1 MLNSTKSNSSAS
13 IPSEPFYKELHS
25 QSHNQEQ
32 QEPTGCDCNCHE
44 FHKNSCHRHIDE
56 PVPKQHGTPCQKYL
70 SQLPPKPQSSQSCGK
85 KAKVD
90 SKPLKSLPTKRESI
104 RMLYENKAVTENPL
118 KSTLEH
124 HFYNINTA
132 KRVHHNHLNQQ

>member
-1 MLNSTKSNSSAS
+1 MLNSTKSDSSTS

-25 QSHNQEQ
+25 PLQNPKQES
-32 QEPTGCDCNCHE
+32 TSCGCNCHE
-44 FHKNSCHRHIDE
+44 LHKNSCSVSNKDE
-56 PVPKQHGTPCQKYL
+56 PMPKQHETPCQKYL
-70 SQLPPKPQSSQSCGK
+70 GQLPPKPQSSQSCSKRGK
-85 KAKVD
+85 TD
-90 SKPLKSLPTKRESI
+90 SKLKSLPTKRESI

-132 KRVHHNHLNQQ
+132 KRVHHNHFNQQ